1 MEHLYLKAHQKLP
14 IKQAQG
20 GAEVLEIVLSES
32 VSINKAQTGEKFEAN
47 FTKLISD
54 WDNRTGGQGSIEGDD
69 DGLTGGEDKEE
80 DAREDG

>member
-54 WDNRTGGQGSIEGDD
+54 WDNRTGGQGGI
-69 DGLTGGEDKEE
+69 DGLTGDEDKEE